1 VSEPLRYPAHQWDFH
16 PLVRHLVERL
26 RPRVSPG
33 QPGRPEH
40 ERIRFTT
47 NPSLGFPPSDVDSI
61 EWSGSEGE
69 ERATVNVNF
78 MGLHGQA
85 SPLPLTYSQEL
96 LWDLQE
102 PEGRRQR
109 DFLDLFNHRMVS
121 LLFRARQKYR
131 HAQRFDGTGGDE
143 FTARVLALVG
153 LDEDAVRGVSGARL
167 QQILRGLGVLASR
180 HRSASGLED
189 MLRACFP
196 GIGVTVVTCIPR
208 RLAIPADQRLYLQ
221 APRRTAPRRGDSL
234 TGLGRDTCVGTSR
247 VDSSSA
253 FRVELGP
260 MDFAEFRRFLP
271 GEPDFYSLARLTRLY
286 VQDPLDFDVEL
297 RLRPTQRPS
306 LSLLPSEGLRLG
318 QTTWVA
324 PTDAREGAAR
334 LRVPAATAEPF
345 EEVTTAA

>member
-1 VSEPLRYPAHQWDFH
+1 VSEPLRHPAHEWDFH

-40 ERIRFTT
+40 ERIRFTS

-61 EWSGSEGE
+61 EWSGPEGE
-69 ERATVNVNF
+69 ERATVTVNF

-85 SPLPLTYSQEL
+85 SPLPLTYPQEL

-102 PEGRRQR
+102 PEGRRLR

-131 HAQRFDGTGGDE
+131 HAQRFDGTGDDE
-143 FTARVLALVG
+143 FTARVLALAG
-153 LDEDAVRGVSGARL
+153 LDDEAVRGVSGARL
-167 QQILRGLGVLASR
+167 QQLLRGLGVLASR

-221 APRRTAPRRGDSL
+221 PPRRTAPRRGDAL

-271 GEPDFYSLARLTRLY
+271 GERDFDSLGKLTRLY

-297 RLRPTQRPS
+297 RLRPTQRPA
-306 LSLLPSEGLRLG
+306 LSLAPAEGLRLG
-318 QTTWVA
+318 QTTWVT

-334 LRVPAATAEPF
+334 LRVPAATAASND
-345 EEVTTAA
+345 EVTTAA